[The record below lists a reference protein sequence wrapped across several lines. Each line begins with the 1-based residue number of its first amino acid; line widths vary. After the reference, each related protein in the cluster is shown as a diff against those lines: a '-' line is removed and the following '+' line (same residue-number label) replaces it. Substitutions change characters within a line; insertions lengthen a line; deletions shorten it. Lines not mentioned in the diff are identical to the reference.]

1 MVADP
6 HDSRAKPR
14 GIAGAGGS
22 PTMAD
27 LAAIA
32 GVSAITVSRALRDSP
47 LVNAETRAR
56 IREIASSHGYAFNV
70 SARNLRLR
78 RSMTVAVVVEMTP
91 SPERQM
97 SGAYPLDLLG
107 GITQELTSR
116 GYSVLLTSL
125 QTAVPPAV
133 LAADGVILLG
143 QGAHEEAMHQV
154 QAWGRPLV
162 VWGAVSRHES
172 QVVVGSDNRG
182 GGAMVA
188 RRFLELGRR
197 RPVFLGDAAHGE
209 FAERF
214 EGFVAAL
221 AEAGVSAAT
230 APALTVPAFTVSAG
244 AETMQALLRED
255 PGIDAVFAASDLL
268 AIGAMRTLHEHGR
281 SVPDAVSVVGFDDTL
296 LGATYTPPLSS
307 VHQDFVEAG
316 VLLARKVQA
325 LIDGDSAESEILP
338 TRLVLRGT

>member
-1 MVADP
+1 MADP
-6 HDSRAKPR
+6 PDGKAKQRR
-14 GIAGAGGS
+14 GIAGGGGS

-32 GVSAITVSRALRDSP
+32 GVSAITVSRALSDSP

-56 IREIASSHGYAFNV
+56 IREIASRHGYAFNV

-162 VWGAVSRHES
+162 VWGAVSRHAS

-188 RRFLELGRR
+188 RRFLALGRR
-197 RPVFLGDAAHGE
+197 RPVFLGDPAHGE

-214 EGFVAAL
+214 EGYVAEL
-221 AEAGVSAAT
+221 AAAGVQAAT
-230 APALTVPAFTVSAG
+230 GTIRTVPAFTISAG
-244 AETMQALLRED
+244 AETMQALFNDD
-255 PGIDAVFAASDLL
+255 PEIDAVFAASDLL
-268 AIGAMRTLHEHGR
+268 AIGAMRTLHALGR

-296 LGATYTPPLSS
+296 LGATYAPPLSS

-325 LIDGDSAESEILP
+325 LIDGDSAESEMLP

>member
-1 MVADP
+1 MADP
-6 HDSRAKPR
+6 PDSKAKKPR
-14 GIAGAGGS
+14 GIAGGGGS

-32 GVSAITVSRALRDSP
+32 GVSAITVSRALSDSP

-107 GITQELTSR
+107 GITQELTSH

-188 RRFLELGRR
+188 RRFLALGRR
-197 RPVFLGDAAHGE
+197 RPVFLGDSAHGE
-209 FAERF
+209 FAERY
-214 EGFVAAL
+214 EGFVAEL
-221 AEAGVSAAT
+221 AEAGVLAT
-230 APALTVPAFTVSAG
+230 TGTIRTVPAFTISAG
-244 AETMQALLRED
+244 AETMQALLHDD

-268 AIGAMRTLHEHGR
+268 AIGAMRTLHALGR

-296 LGATYTPPLSS
+296 LGATYVPPLSS

-325 LIDGDSAESEILP
+325 LIDGDSAESEMLP

>member
-6 HDSRAKPR
+6 PDSKAKPR
-14 GIAGAGGS
+14 GIAGAGT

-47 LVNAETRAR
+47 LVNVETRAR

-154 QAWGRPLV
+154 QAWARPLV

-197 RPVFLGDAAHGE
+197 RPVFLGDSAHGE

-221 AEAGVSAAT
+221 AEAGVLAT
-230 APALTVPAFTVSAG
+230 IRTVPALTVSAG
-244 AETMQALLRED
+244 ADTMQALLRDD
-255 PGIDAVFAASDLL
+255 PAIDAVFAASDLL

-296 LGATYTPPLSS
+296 LGATSVPPLSS
-307 VHQDFVEAG
+307 VHQDFVVAG
-316 VLLARKVQA
+316 VLLARKMLA
-325 LIDGDSAESEILP
+325 LIDGDSAGSEILP